1 MHRLS
6 GNRIDAVAGDRKS
19 ELLVEADGARVVG
32 VDVKLEPGRREL
44 LGDGDESPADA
55 RGPIFGR
62 DDDLIEIAG
71 LRIDG
76 HKADHLIAG
85 FGNDDVRGLGQLVA
99 PAFAPP
105 VEPPREID
113 LRIGG
118 LPAAQPKRDRCVFIF
133 CIVGAQRNVKR
144 ARA

>member
-19 ELLVEADGARVVG
+19 ELLIEADGARVVG

-44 LGDGDESPADA
+44 LGDGDESPA
-55 RGPIFGR
+55 RRPGGPIIGR
-62 DDDLIEIAG
+62 DDDLIERAG

-105 VEPPREID
+105 VEPPREND
-113 LRIGG
+113 LRIDG
-118 LPAAQPKRDRCVFIF
+118 LPRCAAQSAIAASSSF
-133 CIVGAQRNVKR
+133 AS
-144 ARA
+144 